1 MWLKRWHP
9 SKSDGIRILLQ
20 RLWLM
25 VYRTEQIAL
34 AQGHNADDGES
45 TGRRSDD
52 GHCAAAAWRRL
63 FCFPPCFRLSI
74 GGRDLLGSARAARF
88 CGLGRWCGLRPTV
101 VHAVELHEWIA
112 LGRLIAGRARRH
124 RCVAD
129 GRRRADGQLPSLE
142 ATLDYSLFLFRGW
155 SRARRA
161 LRLLFCFEVLS
172 WRFGS
177 SGATSSSRSREGVAI
192 TALVTASPSSNG
204 GEADDVVEEEEEVD
218 GGASSST
225 GRP

>member
-1 MWLKRWHP
+1 MDRARPAH
-9 SKSDGIRILLQ
+9 S
-20 RLWLM
+20 
-25 VYRTEQIAL
+25 RT
-34 AQGHNADDGES
+34 
-45 TGRRSDD
+45 
-52 GHCAAAAWRRL
+52 CA
-63 FCFPPCFRLSI
+63 
-74 GGRDLLGSARAARF
+74 SASLCCGRAA
-88 CGLGRWCGLRPTV
+88 
-101 VHAVELHEWIA
+101 
-112 LGRLIAGRARRH
+112 
-124 RCVAD
+124 
-129 GRRRADGQLPSLE
+129 RRADGQLPSLE

-192 TALVTASPSSNG
+192 TALVSASPSSNG
-204 GEADDVVEEEEEVD
+204 GEADDVMVEEEEEVD

>member
-1 MWLKRWHP
+1 MRV
-9 SKSDGIRILLQ
+9 GIVVL
-20 RLWLM
+20 
-25 VYRTEQIAL
+25 RT
-34 AQGHNADDGES
+34 
-45 TGRRSDD
+45 
-52 GHCAAAAWRRL
+52 
-63 FCFPPCFRLSI
+63 
-74 GGRDLLGSARAARF
+74 GGA
-88 CGLGRWCGLRPTV
+88 
-101 VHAVELHEWIA
+101 
-112 LGRLIAGRARRH
+112 
-124 RCVAD
+124 
-129 GRRRADGQLPSLE
+129 RADGQLPSLE

-192 TALVTASPSSNG
+192 VTASPSSNK
-204 GEADDVVEEEEEVD
+204 GEADDVVVEEEEVD